1 MYEEMKSH
9 FDKVITG
16 GYPNSSS
23 FDPVRDIFEVAFDRK
38 INLFE
43 IVHTNLSTKTNQING
58 IVTLVGPETED
69 VLPSG
74 LMAYGSSVVNVN
86 ILNEDIYKGL
96 YEDTVIDYIDNV
108 FDAMNNIV
116 KFDSFY
122 VNNSIAKNN
131 PHCVFVKAAPI
142 YYTFHHLNEVAPNY
156 LDMCEKLFKEK
167 LEKYLMLFGKDVDII
182 YDNLYKSD
190 YSDNESNIYKVM
202 TNEGKIIAL

>member
-1 MYEEMKSH
+1 MYEEMKYH
-9 FDKVITG
+9 FDKVIMG

-43 IVHTNLSTKTNQING
+43 LVHTGLNTKTNHISG
-58 IVTLVGPETED
+58 LVTLIGPETDD

-74 LMAYGSSVVNVN
+74 LMGYASSVVNVN

-108 FDAMNNIV
+108 FDAMNNVI

-131 PHCVFVKAAPI
+131 PHCIFIKAAPI

-167 LEKYLMLFGKDVDII
+167 LEKYLMLFGEDVNAI
-182 YDNLYKSD
+182 YDNLYNSK
-190 YSDNESNIYKVM
+190 YSDDESHIYKVM
-202 TNEGKIIAL
+202 TNDNKIVAL